1 MDSSA
6 FYAPRWL
13 SNWYIATVIIC
24 PPLAAWKLVEIGIW
38 VISQVFM
45 FAFELYLFQTAEY
58 LKRRDE
64 A

>member
-38 VISQVFM
+38 VISHLHWS
-45 FAFELYLFQTAEY
+45 AP
-58 LKRRDE
+58 
-64 A
+64 